1 MVEHGIGTQ
10 KAHHTIETFCGKA
23 LEERIFL
30 ARGTDTVDNIA
41 TFVVL
46 VHHRV
51 NRINVILQIRV
62 HGNNHI
68 GKVFGSHKTG

>member
-30 ARGTDTVDNIA
+30 AGGTDTVDNIA